1 MKNAKS
7 TTRKAPRALGESSAA
22 RSADTGRLVRQRTA
36 ANTRARHAD
45 TDDDA
50 ARLAMLE
57 GFDPAKATVRD
68 RSAVAH
74 IEAAVRAKRAA
85 EQDIEDAVIAA
96 RANGVTWTEIG
107 AALGITHQGAIKRYG
122 HRRAVG

>member
-57 GFDPAKATVRD
+57 GFDPAKATVR
-68 RSAVAH
+68 
-74 IEAAVRAKRAA
+74 AKRAA